1 MSPLIRALSVRTMGC
16 LRVKKLNDYLV
27 EPLKEA
33 LSDEDPYVK
42 KTAVLCIPKVYE
54 VTPELI
60 ENNGIIELLQQILE
74 KEDNAYVISNLVMT
88 LVEISDM
95 KGENLLK
102 INTRVL
108 EKIMLALNEA
118 IEWG

>member
-1 MSPLIRALSVRTMGC
+1 MGC
-16 LRVKKLNDYLV
+16 LRVKKLNEYLV

-54 VTPELI
+54 LTPELI
-60 ENNGIIELLQQILE
+60 EQNGIIELLQEILE
-74 KEDNAYVISNLVMT
+74 REDNAYVISNLVMT

-95 KGENLLK
+95 K
-102 INTRVL
+102 
-108 EKIMLALNEA
+108 
-118 IEWG
+118 